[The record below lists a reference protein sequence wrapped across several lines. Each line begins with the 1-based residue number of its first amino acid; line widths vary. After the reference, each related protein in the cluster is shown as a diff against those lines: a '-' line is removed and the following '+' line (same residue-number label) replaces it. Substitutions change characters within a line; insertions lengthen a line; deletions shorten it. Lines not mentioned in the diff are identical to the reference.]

1 MLTVFQQLS
10 DSVTVKV
17 RIRDETRASE
27 LPRSLNKTFRGFSS
41 DALTMYN
48 S

>member
-17 RIRDETRASE
+17 RIRDETGASE